1 MSPTTAVDATVVTLK
16 IDDREISA
24 RSDQTL
30 LEVAW
35 ENGIFV
41 PALCHFEGLGDVG
54 ACRLCLVEIKG
65 SPKLT
70 PACAAKPVQDME
82 VFTNTER
89 LQKYRRSILEL
100 MFAERNHICSVCV
113 SNGHCELQSLAQ
125 KLGVDHIRYPYLYPK
140 VSVDASHSRFA
151 LDHNRCIL
159 CTRCVRACDEVEG
172 AHVWDLQGRG
182 VNTRLISDLGT
193 AWGDSETCTTCGK
206 CVQVCPTGALVEK
219 GKSVAEMVRVKPRF
233 AALARVRSNGGR

>member
-1 MSPTTAVDATVVTLK
+1 MVEATVVTLK

-41 PALCHFEGLGDVG
+41 PALCHFDGLGDVG

-82 VFTNTER
+82 VFTQTDR
-89 LQKYRRSILEL
+89 LKKYRRSILEL

-140 VSVDASHSRFA
+140 VSVDASHSRFS

-182 VNTRLISDLGT
+182 VDTRLISDLGT

>member
-182 VNTRLISDLGT
+182 VDTRLISDLGT

>member
-1 MSPTTAVDATVVTLK
+1 MSPTTVEATVVTLK

-41 PALCHFEGLGDVG
+41 PALCHFDGLGDVG

-82 VFTNTER
+82 VSTQTDR
-89 LQKYRRSILEL
+89 LKKYRRSILEL

-140 VSVDASHSRFA
+140 VSVDASHSRFT

-182 VNTRLISDLGT
+182 VDTRLISDLGT

>member
-140 VSVDASHSRFA
+140 VTVDASHSRFA

-182 VNTRLISDLGT
+182 VDTRLISDLGT

>member
-82 VFTNTER
+82 VFTQTER

-140 VSVDASHSRFA
+140 VTVDASHSRFS

-182 VNTRLISDLGT
+182 VDTRLISDLGT